1 MKRKLSLSLSLSLS
15 FSRWNKISTKRK
27 YETITWLT
35 DSRNRGNYGIFNGNI
50 EGRRDSCA
58 GYRFRACSRN
68 SGSQREFSRALGFA
82 RHSSSRF
89 SVKKRNPASVLL
101 SRSFEYTPTHTRE
114 FARYKAT
121 PRPFALLIRDAP
133 RWKRIAPSGG
143 ESGWKNGFSLARK
156 PRIWR
161 TSTVRQMTDIKRNR
175 IITCLQWNG

>member
-1 MKRKLSLSLSLSLS
+1 MKRKLSLSLSLSL
-15 FSRWNKISTKRK
+15 FLVEIKFPRNANTKRLRGWPIRGIVPIMV
-27 YETITWLT
+27 YLMET
-35 DSRNRGNYGIFNGNI
+35 SRD
-50 EGRRDSCA
+50 EET
-58 GYRFRACSRN
+58 RAPVIDFERVLETLARSESFPERSALLDTRARVSPLRN
-68 SGSQREFSRALGFA
+68 ETLPAFCFPDRSNTH
-82 RHSSSRF
+82 RH
-89 SVKKRNPASVLL
+89 
-101 SRSFEYTPTHTRE
+101 TPTRE
-114 FARYKAT
+114 LARYKAT